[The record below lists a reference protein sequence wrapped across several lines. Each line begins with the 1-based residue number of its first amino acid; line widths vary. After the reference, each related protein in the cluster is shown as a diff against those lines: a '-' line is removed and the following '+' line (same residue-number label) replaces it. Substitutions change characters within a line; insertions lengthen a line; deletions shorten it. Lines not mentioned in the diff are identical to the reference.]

1 MPLLDIQVKVEN
13 NQVIYKFYS
22 KPMANPF
29 VILSK
34 SAMSDKIKRN
44 TLVQEA
50 IRRLRNTSRT
60 LPWDL
65 KAKILSEFSN
75 KMMISG
81 YSEQFRLE
89 VIQSAVRGYE
99 KQLEKHDKGITPLH
113 RPREFQAEE
122 RWKKKHLTKTAW
134 YRPNHAVCF
143 IQATPGAAL
152 AKEIQGIFNEE
163 GARIGMSVRVVETGG
178 TSLKHHLVRNDL
190 TGCIYPNLPK
200 DPCFLCEADV
210 KGGSHTKSG
219 VHYSGECQLC
229 GEKGIVAKYDG
240 ESGRNGYW
248 RCTMFHKKEIIEN
261 KESNAFAKHLQI
273 FHPDRIGDPTA
284 FKLKVESTYS
294 KPLERQVTEGIAIT
308 NSTADYIMN
317 SKSEYLQPAV
327 PRVQTTR
334 EVRDHGS

>member
-1 MPLLDIQVKVEN
+1 MR
-13 NQVIYKFYS
+13 
-22 KPMANPF
+22 MR
-29 VILSK
+29 ILSK
-34 SAMSDKIKRN
+34 SAISDKIKRN

-50 IRRLRNTSRT
+50 IRRLRNTSRD
-60 LPWDL
+60 LPWEL

-89 VIQSAVRGYE
+89 VIQSAVRGFE
-99 KQLEKHDKGITPLH
+99 KQCDKADKGITPLH

-122 RWKKKHLTKTAW
+122 RWKKKHLTKTSW
-134 YRPNHAVCF
+134 YRPNNAVLF
-143 IQATPGAAL
+143 IQATPGGEL
-152 AKEIQGIFNEE
+152 ANELQVIMNEE
-163 GARIGMSVRVVETGG
+163 APRIGMSVRVVEKGG
-178 TSLKHHLVRNDL
+178 TNLKQHLVKTDL

-200 DPCFLCEADV
+200 YPCFLCEAGV

-229 GEKGIVAKYDG
+229 EEAGIVARYDG

-248 RCTMFHKKEIIEN
+248 RCTRFHKKDIIEN
-261 KESNAFAKHLQI
+261 NENNAFAKHLQLH
-273 FHPDRIGDPTA
+273 HPERIGDPSV
-284 FKLKVESTYS
+284 FKLKVESTFS

-308 NSTADYIMN
+308 NSKADCIMN
-317 SKSEYLQPAV
+317 SKSEYHQPAV
-327 PRVQTTR
+327 QRVQNTR